1 MVGVLGAVVLAA
13 QASDYKAGL
22 VVLTIGVVASGLA
35 GLVSALQTAKD
46 VLVADTPLKKGLATF
61 LQFLAA
67 GLATITVASVADIA
81 SFPHV
86 ALPLVVA
93 ALIAGVQ
100 SYFQNSAEAVPA

>member
-35 GLVSALQTAKD
+35 GLVSALQAAKD
-46 VLVADTPLKKGLATF
+46 VLVADTPLKKGFATF